1 VLALTA
7 LLLLPLMAFTGFA
20 IDLGSWAGT
29 ASRAQAAADAAALSG
44 VVYLPDLPARAIS
57 VARETAA
64 KNGYTDGVN
73 GVTVTATP
81 NSRNELD
88 VVIFDPNVGQY
99 FSSVFTD
106 PPDITR
112 SATAE
117 FIRPVAMGSPSAHLG
132 QDPEL
137 TVDPAFVLNTAGPGS
152 TKENGDKRSTTNCT
166 NAHAGCT
173 GGVNSDYSPDG
184 YLYAVEVN
192 TATSASGQPLKIEV
206 FDPAYVYNGDSC
218 ESANNPDPNF
228 SAGQL
233 TNLASRYSDTRATAR
248 YQRGR
253 TLYCMGDQ
261 NLAGS
266 TGNPNSVITTYI
278 VRAPDDTPS
287 DLSDNPAICA
297 ITFDPYN
304 PNGTTQMYD
313 RLNTN
318 AVVGRENQRFG
329 DHYRKWFPVCT
340 VPSGQVQEGTYV
352 LQVRTNANLSAP
364 PTMGSGLSASNI
376 NAGLTGAGSLEN
388 ASGAT
393 NTSGYNRYTL
403 RAGRGSNLTNDY
415 LTAFTGVSVSGI
427 GHLPIYMNRISPSA
441 EFHLARIVPETAG
454 KTLQLIFWDMADLS
468 GTGVSATFTLIP
480 PPDSSGTPFQ
490 CTFSRDGTT
499 PPPGAV
505 ISGCSASGLTNANY
519 NGRNMIVR
527 IPIPGN
533 YNCDVDDPNGCW
545 TKVRVQVVGSGASA
559 ADTTTWS
566 ASMTGDPI
574 RLIR

>member
-1 VLALTA
+1 VLAITA
-7 LLLLPLMAFTGFA
+7 LLMLPLMAFTGFA
-20 IDLGSWAGT
+20 VDLGSWAGT
-29 ASRAQAAADAAALSG
+29 ASRAQAAADAAALAG
-44 VVYLPDLPARAIS
+44 VVYLPDLPARAVS

-64 KNGYTDGVN
+64 KNGYTNGVD

-88 VVIFDPNVGQY
+88 VMIFDPNVGQY

-152 TKENGDKRSTTNCT
+152 TKVNGDKRAARDCNG
-166 NAHAGCT
+166 AAAGCG

-184 YLYAVEVN
+184 YLYAVEVD

-218 ESANNPDPNF
+218 ESANNDTF
-228 SAGQL
+228 TAAQIS
-233 TNLASRYSDTRATAR
+233 NLSTRYSDARAAQR
-248 YQRGR
+248 YARGR

-261 NLAGS
+261 SLPNNS
-266 TGNPNSVITTYI
+266 TVTTYI

-304 PNGTTQMYD
+304 PGSRDNMYNL
-313 RLNTN
+313 LNNSTLR
-318 AVVGRENQRFG
+318 GRENQIFG
-329 DHYRKWFPVCT
+329 NHYRKWFPVCT
-340 VPSGQVQEGTYV
+340 VPSGQVQTGTYV
-352 LQVRTNANLSAP
+352 LQIRTNADLSAP
-364 PTMGSGLSASNI
+364 PTMGPGLSAANI
-376 NAGLTGAGSLEN
+376 NAGLTSAGSLQS
-388 ASGAT
+388 AST
-393 NTSGYNRYTL
+393 SLNSTSGYNRYTL
-403 RAGRGSNLTNDY
+403 RAGRGSNLTNDFA
-415 LTAFTGVSVSGI
+415 TAFSGVSVSGV

-441 EFHLARIVPETAG
+441 EFYLARIVPEAAG

-480 PPDSSGTPFQ
+480 PADASGTPFQ
-490 CTFSRDGTT
+490 CSFSRDGTT

-505 ISGCSASGLTNANY
+505 ISGCSASNITNANY

-533 YNCDVDDPNGCW
+533 YSCDVEDPNGCW